1 MSKSSRKPMSEYV
14 LSLSYGKDSTAC
26 LGAIKEL
33 GWPLHRIITAD
44 VWATDTI
51 PADPPPM
58 VEFKAK
64 LDAYILEEFGIQVE
78 HLCAMRNGEKLTY
91 EKLFYHIPKRKP
103 GGKFSSNS
111 PAGFPYQKGAWCND
125 RLKTNALDSI
135 SNMGGGTMD
144 FNAMGKGAEQP
155 VCSNGQ
161 PCGFPYTV
169 GSWCKK
175 LKDGTYPRLPD
186 PQGQLVYQR
195 PQTPGFPVAPLHK
208 ERRQIL
214 CSTLGLQ
221 RMSRNGLNG
230 TLSPGTY
237 SLLWRSDGTRR
248 IAVSGAKKEVSCP
261 LSTPLQRGGGCWFC
275 HNQGVDQLR
284 LLRKPY
290 PEYWAL
296 LMKWDLDSPTT
307 FKADGHTVH
316 DYDLR
321 FHAED
326 LGMVPTDRKFRW
338 KMLTSK
344 VQAACVVDDRKKTIF
359 DILER
364 SKHHE

>member
-64 LDAYILEEFGIQVE
+64 LDAYILKEFGIQVE

-103 GGKFSSNS
+103 KNE
-111 PAGFPYQKGAWCND
+111 
-125 RLKTNALDSI
+125 AL
-135 SNMGGGTMD
+135 GGGTAVSRMCS
-144 FNAMGKGAEQP
+144 AHGATDTSK
-155 VCSNGQ
+155 CQ

-221 RMSRNGLNG
+221 RMSQNGLND
-230 TLSPGTY
+230 TPSPGSY
-237 SLLWRSDGTRR
+237 SLLWRSDGMRR

-261 LSTPLQRGGGCWFC
+261 LSTPLQRGGVLVLPQSRRRPASSSAKDLPGILGIADEVGLGLS
-275 HNQGVDQLR
+275 HYLQGRWAHRPRLR
-284 LLRKPY
+284 PSLSRRGA
-290 PEYWAL
+290 WNG
-296 LMKWDLDSPTT
+296 S
-307 FKADGHTVH
+307 H
-316 DYDLR
+316 
-321 FHAED
+321 
-326 LGMVPTDRKFRW
+326 
-338 KMLTSK
+338 
-344 VQAACVVDDRKKTIF
+344 
-359 DILER
+359 
-364 SKHHE
+364 

>member
-1 MSKSSRKPMSEYV
+1 
-14 LSLSYGKDSTAC
+14 
-26 LGAIKEL
+26 
-33 GWPLHRIITAD
+33 
-44 VWATDTI
+44 
-51 PADPPPM
+51 
-58 VEFKAK
+58 
-64 LDAYILEEFGIQVE
+64 
-78 HLCAMRNGEKLTY
+78 
-91 EKLFYHIPKRKP
+91 
-103 GGKFSSNS
+103 
-111 PAGFPYQKGAWCND
+111 
-125 RLKTNALDSI
+125 
-135 SNMGGGTMD
+135 MD

-275 HNQGVDQLR
+275 HNQPIDQLR
-284 LLRKPY
+284 LLRKNY
-290 PEYWAL
+290 PEYWQL
-296 LMKWDLDSPTT
+296 LLKWDSDSPVT

-316 DYDLR
+316 DYDKR
-321 FHAED
+321 FEMEE
-326 LGMVPTDRKFRW
+326 LGLVPTDRKFRW
-338 KMLTSK
+338 KMLK
-344 VQAACVVDDRKKTIF
+344 EDY
-359 DILER
+359 
-364 SKHHE
+364 H

>member
-64 LDAYILEEFGIQVE
+64 LDAYILKEFGIQVE

-103 GGKFSSNS
+103 KNE
-111 PAGFPYQKGAWCND
+111 
-125 RLKTNALDSI
+125 AL
-135 SNMGGGTMD
+135 GGGTAVSRMCS
-144 FNAMGKGAEQP
+144 AHGATDTSK
-155 VCSNGQ
+155 CQ

-221 RMSRNGLNG
+221 RMSQNGLND
-230 TLSPGTY
+230 TPSPGSY
-237 SLLWRSDGTRR
+237 SLLWRSDGMRR

-261 LSTPLQRGGGCWFC
+261 LSTPLQRGGGAGF
-275 HNQGVDQLR
+275 
-284 LLRKPY
+284 
-290 PEYWAL
+290 A
-296 LMKWDLDSPTT
+296 TI
-307 FKADGHTVH
+307 KA
-316 DYDLR
+316 
-321 FHAED
+321 
-326 LGMVPTDRKFRW
+326 
-338 KMLTSK
+338 
-344 VQAACVVDDRKKTIF
+344 
-359 DILER
+359 
-364 SKHHE
+364 

>member
-135 SNMGGGTMD
+135 SNMGGYDG
-144 FNAMGKGAEQP
+144 FQRHGKGCGATSMLKRAALRVPLHSRIMVQETQGRDISSASRSSRATGVP
-155 VCSNGQ
+155 ATSNA
-161 PCGFPYTV
+161 GFSGSSLAQGAKTNIVQYLGIAADEPERIERHTKPGFLLPLVEIGWDEAYCRQWCEERGLLSPIYTTATRGGVLVLPQSRRRPASSSAKDLPGILGIADEV
-169 GSWCKK
+169 GLGLSHYLQGRWAHR
-175 LKDGTYPRLPD
+175 PRL
-186 PQGQLVYQR
+186 
-195 PQTPGFPVAPLHK
+195 
-208 ERRQIL
+208 
-214 CSTLGLQ
+214 
-221 RMSRNGLNG
+221 
-230 TLSPGTY
+230 
-237 SLLWRSDGTRR
+237 
-248 IAVSGAKKEVSCP
+248 
-261 LSTPLQRGGGCWFC
+261 
-275 HNQGVDQLR
+275 
-284 LLRKPY
+284 
-290 PEYWAL
+290 
-296 LMKWDLDSPTT
+296 
-307 FKADGHTVH
+307 
-316 DYDLR
+316 
-321 FHAED
+321 
-326 LGMVPTDRKFRW
+326 
-338 KMLTSK
+338 
-344 VQAACVVDDRKKTIF
+344 
-359 DILER
+359 
-364 SKHHE
+364 

>member
-1 MSKSSRKPMSEYV
+1 LSKSSRKPMSEYV

-64 LDAYILEEFGIQVE
+64 LDAYILKEFGIQVE

-103 GGKFSSNS
+103 KNE
-111 PAGFPYQKGAWCND
+111 
-125 RLKTNALDSI
+125 AL
-135 SNMGGGTMD
+135 GGGTAVSRMCS
-144 FNAMGKGAEQP
+144 AHGATDTSK
-155 VCSNGQ
+155 CQ

-221 RMSRNGLNG
+221 RMSQNGLND
-230 TLSPGTY
+230 TPSPGSY
-237 SLLWRSDGTRR
+237 SLLWRSDGMRR

-261 LSTPLQRGGGCWFC
+261 LSTPLQRGGGVLVLPQSRRRPASSSAKDLPGILGIADEVGLGLS
-275 HNQGVDQLR
+275 HYLQGRWAHRPRLR
-284 LLRKPY
+284 PSLSRRGA
-290 PEYWAL
+290 WNG
-296 LMKWDLDSPTT
+296 S
-307 FKADGHTVH
+307 H
-316 DYDLR
+316 
-321 FHAED
+321 
-326 LGMVPTDRKFRW
+326 
-338 KMLTSK
+338 
-344 VQAACVVDDRKKTIF
+344 
-359 DILER
+359 
-364 SKHHE
+364 

>member
-155 VCSNGQ
+155 VCSNEQ

-221 RMSRNGLNG
+221 RMSQNGLNG
-230 TLSPGTY
+230 TLSPGSY
-237 SLLWRSDGTRR
+237 SLLWRLDGTRR

-261 LSTPLQRGGGCWFC
+261 LSTPQQRGGGVLVLPQSRRRPASSSAKDLPGILGIADEVGLGLS
-275 HNQGVDQLR
+275 HYLQGRWAHRPR
-284 LLRKPY
+284 L
-290 PEYWAL
+290 
-296 LMKWDLDSPTT
+296 
-307 FKADGHTVH
+307 
-316 DYDLR
+316 
-321 FHAED
+321 
-326 LGMVPTDRKFRW
+326 
-338 KMLTSK
+338 
-344 VQAACVVDDRKKTIF
+344 
-359 DILER
+359 
-364 SKHHE
+364 